1 MMIEK
6 EKCYGCAS
14 CGGECD
20 GCDLICCLDNIER
33 HNELLRLKDVF
44 INRVYYAKNDIEDIC
59 NEIKLNLNL
68 NYGINIEISTTFDK
82 LYQSQ
87 DFLNNLENKKQELI
101 NDLENINQERDNA
114 KKLKENEIMNLN
126 SIHQRKIDEAN
137 QKYKDKMKNYEIN
150 ELKFEKE
157 ISEKKLTIQDLNKQK
172 KEINIDIDGIVKS
185 FVEDEKLKAEKEFD
199 SNIQQINNNYLI
211 KEEELKQ
218 PTYNKDELRI
228 KNECLDEI
236 QKLNAYSDKIP
247 NFKNWINLYGL
258 NKYIK

>member
-1 MMIEK
+1 M
-6 EKCYGCAS
+6 
-14 CGGECD
+14 
-20 GCDLICCLDNIER
+20 
-33 HNELLRLKDVF
+33 
-44 INRVYYAKNDIEDIC
+44 
-59 NEIKLNLNL
+59 
-68 NYGINIEISTTFDK
+68 
-82 LYQSQ
+82 
-87 DFLNNLENKKQELI
+87 
-101 NDLENINQERDNA
+101 
-114 KKLKENEIMNLN
+114 
-126 SIHQRKIDEAN
+126 
-137 QKYKDKMKNYEIN
+137 
-150 ELKFEKE
+150 
-157 ISEKKLTIQDLNKQK
+157 TIQDLNKQK